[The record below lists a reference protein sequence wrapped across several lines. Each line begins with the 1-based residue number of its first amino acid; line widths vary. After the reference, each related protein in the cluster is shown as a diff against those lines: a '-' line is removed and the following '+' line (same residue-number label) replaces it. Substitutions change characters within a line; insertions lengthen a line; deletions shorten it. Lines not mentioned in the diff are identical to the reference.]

1 VAAVLAA
8 AGSKGASA
16 AGGFLANKG
25 HSGMPGWMSPTK
37 NCSPNIFSKSGL
49 SNMPAMA
56 WLAQKKAKKKS
67 PQALNIFVCMR
78 ENL

>member
-1 VAAVLAA
+1 MGGAALD
-8 AGSKGASA
+8 AGSRTA
-16 AGGFLANKG
+16 AGGVLANKG